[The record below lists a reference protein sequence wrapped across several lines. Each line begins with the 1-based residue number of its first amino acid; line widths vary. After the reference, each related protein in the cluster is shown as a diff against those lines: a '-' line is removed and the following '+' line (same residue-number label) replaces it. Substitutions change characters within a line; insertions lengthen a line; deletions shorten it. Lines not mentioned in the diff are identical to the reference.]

1 MLLNLRIVE
10 TYLIFYKYIPI
21 GVFLSFIF
29 LVELFYVMS
38 FIFKSPVYLMSE
50 LFNWNY
56 LINNVSNIELL
67 GIVLFNYYWYLFLI
81 VGLILFIAMIG
92 AIIIAWNLEVNSYI
106 YTSDFNSK
114 KNIIIW
120 NR

>member
-10 TYLIFYKYIPI
+10 TYLNFRKYIPI

-29 LVELFYVMS
+29 LTELFCGMNFTFESYS
-38 FIFKSPVYLMSE
+38 YLIFE
-50 LFNWNY
+50 LFNWNC
-56 LINNVSNIELL
+56 LINNISNIELI

-81 VGLILFIAMIG
+81 VGLILFTAMIG
-92 AIIIAWNLEVNSYI
+92 AIIIAWNLDLNFHVHA
-106 YTSDFNSK
+106 SDFNLK
-114 KNIIIW
+114 KNIILW

>member
-10 TYLIFYKYIPI
+10 TYLNFRKYIPI

-29 LVELFYVMS
+29 LTELFCGMNFTFESYS
-38 FIFKSPVYLMSE
+38 YLIFE
-50 LFNWNY
+50 LFNWNC
-56 LINNVSNIELL
+56 LINNISNIEVI

-81 VGLILFIAMIG
+81 VGLILFTAMIG
-92 AIIIAWNLEVNSYI
+92 AIIIAWNLDLNFHVHGSE
-106 YTSDFNSK
+106 FNLK
-114 KNIIIW
+114 KNIILW

>member
-10 TYLIFYKYIPI
+10 TYLNFRKYIPI

-29 LVELFYVMS
+29 LMELFCGMNFTFESYS
-38 FIFKSPVYLMSE
+38 YLIFE
-50 LFNWNY
+50 LFNWNC
-56 LINNVSNIELL
+56 LINNISNIELI

-81 VGLILFIAMIG
+81 VGLILFTAMIG
-92 AIIIAWNLEVNSYI
+92 AIIIAWNLDLNFHVHA
-106 YTSDFNSK
+106 SDFNLK
-114 KNIIIW
+114 KNIILW